1 MEETLSVPKRKRYTR
16 KGYPMSAQL
25 KHEIIEEFANDF
37 GGDMFGGE
45 GASMFTS
52 CAAPESFGSALT
64 GEAVDMF
71 TSCAAPVTGSA
82 ATGEV
87 TGLYTSCAAPLTG

>member
-1 MEETLSVPKRKRYTR
+1 MPKRKRYTR

-25 KHEIIEEFANDF
+25 KHEIIEEFANNF

-64 GEAVDMF
+64 GRQGADMLRAVRDRIRDL
-71 TSCAAPVTGSA
+71 SPS
-82 ATGEV
+82 
-87 TGLYTSCAAPLTG
+87 